1 MSLRLSH
8 GGVGQKVDPDSV
20 GPLAVL
26 GDGFLLVADPVQ
38 VPPVDGRRV
47 VNSKDVDGPDF
58 KVGVFKLRA
67 GSEMSATA
75 HGRHAE
81 NTQQC
86 AYSSEN
92 PVESAGGIS
101 TGEDVLVHAVRDQEQ
116 QVSFSDS
123 LILIARP
130 ARTRDPSSS
139 PRTAKRS

>member
-86 AYSSEN
+86 AYSS
-92 PVESAGGIS
+92 
-101 TGEDVLVHAVRDQEQ
+101 
-116 QVSFSDS
+116 
-123 LILIARP
+123 
-130 ARTRDPSSS
+130 
-139 PRTAKRS
+139 